1 MKLETRTKT
10 THDDDVDSLKPKL
23 SSSDE
28 KQKERQFKFRS
39 LVLGGAHFCETDNV
53 TTTFL

>member
-28 KQKERQFKFRS
+28 KQKERQFRS
-39 LVLGGAHFCETDNV
+39 LVLGGVHFCETDNV